1 MLSREG
7 FDSFC
12 FSDVDILPAAGSDLL
27 PWYITPPPEGAVL
40 HFPCVR
46 SIQTI
51 QWNFLSIM
59 MTSEPDSLGNHL

>member
-7 FDSFC
+7 WDSFC
-12 FSDVDILPAAGSDLL
+12 FSDVDILPAAGSDLF
-27 PWYITPPPEGAVL
+27 PWYITPLPEGAVL

-51 QWNFLSIM
+51 
-59 MTSEPDSLGNHL
+59 